1 VVARF
6 LALLLAVAMLTGAV
20 VQASAAPPGPAAAT
34 CVLDDAPDG
43 PELDP
48 AIVPVAVAVV
58 PPLGPPVIRCAA
70 PPLSAAGRRHAVRVF
85 RPPCLLASR

>member
-20 VQASAAPPGPAAAT
+20 VQASAAPGPAAAT

-43 PELDP
+43 PDLDP
-48 AIVPVAVAVV
+48 AIIPVAVAVV

-70 PPLSAAGRRHAVRVF
+70 PPLAAAGRRHAVRVF